1 MPQLFLK
8 LNKGGGKELKK
19 WTPYLLILPALALRF
34 STSIYPV
41 IHTFYLSLCKMD
53 LIAQERG
60 FIGLMNYV
68 KLFHDNV
75 TVASINF
82 TFIFTFISAGLQI
95 LIGFGFAVLFNQK
108 IKGVGMIRAINLLPW
123 AMPLIVAG
131 ITARWMFNDQFG
143 VINDILF
150 RIGIIKANHVWLA
163 DEFSA
168 KMVTIAID
176 VWKNTPFVI
185 LVFLAGLQA
194 LPVSLYEA
202 AEIDG
207 ASVIQKF
214 FYITLPLMKVLIHM
228 MIIFTLLWRL
238 IAFDIIYGLTQGG
251 PARATEVL
259 SLRVYIEAFKLTRF
273 GYSSAIAIV
282 LFIICLV
289 ITLFYIR
296 LLRKE
301 I

>member
-1 MPQLFLK
+1 M
-8 LNKGGGKELKK
+8 KK
-19 WTPYLLILPALALRF
+19 WIPYLLILPALTLRF

-41 IHTFYLSLCKMD
+41 IHTSYLSLYKIG
-53 LIAQERG
+53 LRAQEPT
-60 FIGLMNYV
+60 FVGLINYI

-75 TVASINF
+75 TVESIYF
-82 TFIFTFISAGLQI
+82 TFIFTLISGGLQI
-95 LIGFGFAVLFNQK
+95 LIGFGFALLFNQK
-108 IKGVGMIRAINLLPW
+108 VRGVGVIRAVNLLPW

-131 ITARWMFNDQFG
+131 ITAQWMFNNQFG
-143 VINDILF
+143 VINDILC
-150 RIGIIKANHVWLA
+150 RIGIIKTNYAWLA
-163 DEFSA
+163 NEFSA

-176 VWKNTPFVI
+176 VWKTTPFVV
-185 LVFLAGLQA
+185 LVFLAGLHA
-194 LPVSLYEA
+194 LPVSIYEA

-207 ASVIQKF
+207 ASAIQRF
-214 FYITLPLMKVLIHM
+214 IYITLPIMKVLIHM

-238 IAFDIIYGLTQGG
+238 ITFDIIYGLTEGG

-259 SLRVYIEAFKLTRF
+259 SLRVYIEAFRYTRF

-282 LFIICLV
+282 LFLICLV
-289 ITLFYIR
+289 IALFYIK